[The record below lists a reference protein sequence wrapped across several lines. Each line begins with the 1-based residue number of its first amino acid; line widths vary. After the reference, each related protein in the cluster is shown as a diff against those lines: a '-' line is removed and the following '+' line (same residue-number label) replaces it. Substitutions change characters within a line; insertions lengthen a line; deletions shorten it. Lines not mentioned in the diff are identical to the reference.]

1 MNNNKVSTVDA
12 AKMAAAAEQAE
23 AKQKAKATKEA
34 ATKGVA
40 EDAPPAK
47 ATKVEAVVQIW
58 PGLISDSGPSPGWA
72 LCLGGSGRNLSGPC
86 GLPGRAFL
94 AVLAG
99 GTPNAKGPRILA
111 LQRAPEFRVYSAP
124 PPP

>member
-1 MNNNKVSTVDA
+1 MRPAAPPPSQDHHAFARHNKSGTLLRPRGFMNNNKVAMVDA

-47 ATKVEAVVQIW
+47 ATKVEA
-58 PGLISDSGPSPGWA
+58 
-72 LCLGGSGRNLSGPC
+72 
-86 GLPGRAFL
+86 
-94 AVLAG
+94 
-99 GTPNAKGPRILA
+99 
-111 LQRAPEFRVYSAP
+111 
-124 PPP
+124 